1 MEKGSGMDVDV
12 TVVGSGPNGLAAAVI
27 AARAG
32 LSVRLIE
39 RAGRVGGGLRTAEL
53 TLPGFRH
60 DVCSAVHPM
69 AMVSPFFRDWE
80 LERRVPLIVP
90 EASYGHPLDGGR
102 AGIAWRDLARTADA
116 LGEDGP
122 AWTRLLGPLVDDLD
136 AVGEVAGAT
145 LFRRPEHLRTILR
158 LGVRTLAEGG
168 PGWNAPFSGEV
179 APALFTGVAA
189 HMAGHHPS
197 LSTAGVGL
205 VMATY
210 GHGRGWPI
218 PVGGSQ
224 AIADALVADLGA
236 HGGKVVLGVEIQD
249 LAEVAGSRAVLLDVG
264 VPGLLDIGGNRLP
277 DRYRKALGRF
287 RYGTGVCK
295 VDFALSAPVPWA
307 HPDLAR
313 AGTLHLGGTRAEI
326 AAAENAVLAGK
337 HPERP
342 YVLVTQPSL
351 VDPSRAPA
359 GKHVLWAYTHVPRG
373 SLEDRSEAIVHQI
386 ERFAPGFRETILA
399 QRTTLAMEMA
409 AANPNYPGGDIASGA
424 VSMVQ
429 MVKRPVLSPAPWRTP
444 LPGVYLCSAATPPGP
459 AVHGMG
465 GYHAMRL
472 ALREVFGI
480 EEMPSLAR

>member
-1 MEKGSGMDVDV
+1 MDVDV

-32 LSVRLIE
+32 LSVRLVE
-39 RAGRVGGGLRTAEL
+39 RAARLGGGLRTAEL
-53 TLPGFRH
+53 TLPGFHH
-60 DVCSAVHPM
+60 DCCSAVHPM
-69 AMVSPFFRDWE
+69 ALASPFFRDWK
-80 LERRVPLIVP
+80 LERRVRLIVP
-90 EASYGHPLDGGR
+90 EASYAHPLDGGR
-102 AGIAWRDLARTADA
+102 AGIAWRDLDRTAGA

-122 AWTRLLGPLVDDLD
+122 AWKRLFGPLVDDLD

-145 LFRRPEHLRTILR
+145 LFRRPQSRTVRTIAR

-179 APALFTGVAA
+179 APALFTGAAA
-189 HMAGHHPS
+189 HMAGRHPS
-197 LSTAGVGL
+197 LTTAGVGL

-210 GHGRGWPI
+210 GHGRGWPV

-224 AIADALVADLGA
+224 AIADALAADLVA
-236 HGGKVVLGVEIQD
+236 HGGKIVLGVEVTD
-249 LAEVAGSRAVLLDVG
+249 LDEVAGSRAVLLDVG
-264 VPGLLDIGGNRLP
+264 VPGLLAIGGDRLP
-277 DRYRKALGRF
+277 ARYRTALGRF

-295 VDFALSAPVPWA
+295 VDFALAAPVPWT
-307 HPDLAR
+307 HPDLAQT
-313 AGTLHLGGTRAEI
+313 ATLHLGGTRAEI
-326 AAAENAVLAGK
+326 AAAENAVLAGR
-337 HPERP
+337 HPENP
-342 YVLVTQPSL
+342 YVLVTQPSRF
-351 VDPSRAPA
+351 DPARAPE

-373 SLEDRSEAIVHQI
+373 SFEDRSEAIVRQI

-409 AANPNYPGGDIASGA
+409 DENPNYTGGDIATGS
-424 VSMVQ
+424 VSAVQ

-472 ALREVFGI
+472 ALKEVFGI
-480 EEMPSLAR
+480 EELPHLAP